1 MAGERFQNKSHSHS
15 LSLQRMTDP
24 TEDFRSKVAALL
36 PRLRRFALALAGSP
50 HDADDLVQS
59 AVERALS
66 REEQWRPDTR
76 LDSWMYR
83 IVQNLWIDHGR
94 RRRTCAESPGGLED
108 ALHLS
113 GEDGRETAE
122 RRLMLRQAWAAFETL
137 APELRAA
144 ASLVILNGMS
154 YQEAAETLEVPIGT
168 IMSRISRS
176 RRALEEAFG
185 GEGRSREAAG

>member
-1 MAGERFQNKSHSHS
+1 MPRQRSQNKSYSHP
-15 LSLQRMTDP
+15 LSFKRMTDP

-36 PRLRRFALALAGSP
+36 PKLRRFALALAGTP

-94 RRRTCAESPGGLED
+94 RRRTRAESAGGLDD
-108 ALHLS
+108 AQRVA

-122 RRLMLRQAWAAFETL
+122 RRLLLRQAWAAFQTL
-137 APELRAA
+137 TPELRAA
-144 ASLVILNGMS
+144 AGLVILNGMS
-154 YQEAAETLEVPIGT
+154 YQEAATTLEVPIGT
-168 IMSRISRS
+168 VMSRVSRS
-176 RRALEEAFG
+176 RRALEEALDG
-185 GEGRSREAAG
+185 TSREAAR